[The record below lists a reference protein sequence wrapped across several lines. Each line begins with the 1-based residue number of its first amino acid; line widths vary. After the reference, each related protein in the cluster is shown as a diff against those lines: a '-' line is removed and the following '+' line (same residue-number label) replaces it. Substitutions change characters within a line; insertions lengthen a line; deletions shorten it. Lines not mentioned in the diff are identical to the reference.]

1 MIKNNLIII
10 CLGVLLLISCKE
22 HKKIESNTIKKTA
35 IESPISK
42 ENESIFG
49 TYIGEIPCADCDGI
63 TKKLTLKKDNT
74 FSIESIYKGKG
85 DDQSFTEEGTFKVD
99 NKHIILSIKN
109 APSMYKIGTCFVEQ
123 LDMDGKQ
130 IQSSLNYKL
139 MKVNY

>member
-10 CLGVLLLISCKE
+10 CLGVVLLISCKE
-22 HKKIESNTIKKTA
+22 HKKIESNTIEKTDVEA
-35 IESPISK
+35 SISK
-42 ENESIFG
+42 ENELVFG

-85 DDQSFTEEGTFKVD
+85 NDQSFTEEGTFKVD
-99 NKHIILSIKN
+99 NKHIILSIKD
-109 APSMYKIGTCFVEQ
+109 APSMYKIGTGFIEQ
-123 LDMDGKQ
+123 LDMEGKQ

-139 MKVNY
+139 IKE